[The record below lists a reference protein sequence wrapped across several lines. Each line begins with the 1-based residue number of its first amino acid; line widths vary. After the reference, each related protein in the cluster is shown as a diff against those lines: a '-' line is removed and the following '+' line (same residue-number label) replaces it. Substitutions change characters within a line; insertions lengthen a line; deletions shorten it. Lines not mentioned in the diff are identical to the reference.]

1 MLYVLTAYELNCVP
15 SQNSHT
21 KDPWCD
27 CIEDRALEIIE
38 VKGRLVKMG
47 PTPTRLVFMYE
58 KTLESLL
65 HYHINKEKRTY
76 EKPMRCRY

>member
-47 PTPTRLVFMYE
+47 PTPTRLVFM
-58 KTLESLL
+58 
-65 HYHINKEKRTY
+65 
-76 EKPMRCRY
+76 